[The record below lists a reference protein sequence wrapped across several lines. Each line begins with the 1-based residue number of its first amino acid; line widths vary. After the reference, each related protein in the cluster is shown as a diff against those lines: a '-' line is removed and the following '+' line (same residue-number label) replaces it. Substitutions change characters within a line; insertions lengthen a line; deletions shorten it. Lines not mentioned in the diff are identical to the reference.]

1 MRSGLVL
8 LHFRQ
13 GPTEYMI
20 DLIAVNSDTIIHGK
34 KCSQNNLTLVR
45 LVKLQHK
52 TDLFRTEDA
61 FSFPFAR

>member
-20 DLIAVNSDTIIHGK
+20 DRIAVNSDAITHGK
-34 KCSQNNLTLVR
+34 KCSQDDLTLVR

-52 TDLFRTEDA
+52 TDIFRMEDA
-61 FSFPFAR
+61 FSNPLAR